1 MACRF
6 VQRNLVLNS
15 WLQTSDRNYLS
26 GRVLWLNLLINGG
39 SNLLWLSVEQ
49 LIKILI
55 IHERMDS
62 IIKEKDDLDTIHDK
76 FNNTGKRIS
85 SKHKLNELIKELNK
99 ERPEIDLDQYEPTL
113 SKIQEYYE
121 RRYVVREG
129 SSISITLLNSFDK
142 CYFYLRDFVSPDIA
156 IGLID
161 EIFIQ
166 KKNGLKHP
174 LPIYSKAY
182 EVNPHFRTTSHGGH
196 SFMIMDGKKI
206 KYTIKEDG
214 T

>member
-1 MACRF
+1 MLKPF
-6 VQRNLVLNS
+6 PKPLLVTNIRNLNLAESEKLSSYNS
-15 WLQTSDRNYLS
+15 RLFGALLVNEFFTQAKRRKRDERGKKPKPYYLY
-26 GRVLWLNLLINGG
+26 
-39 SNLLWLSVEQ
+39 
-49 LIKILI
+49 
-55 IHERMDS
+55 
-62 IIKEKDDLDTIHDK
+62 
-76 FNNTGKRIS
+76 
-85 SKHKLNELIKELNK
+85 
-99 ERPEIDLDQYEPTL
+99 IDEFQ
-113 SKIQEYYE
+113 
-121 RRYVVREG
+121 
-129 SSISITLLNSFDK
+129 
-142 CYFYLRDFVSPDIA
+142 DFVSPDIA

-182 EVNPHFRTTSHGGH
+182 EVNPHFRTRSHGEH